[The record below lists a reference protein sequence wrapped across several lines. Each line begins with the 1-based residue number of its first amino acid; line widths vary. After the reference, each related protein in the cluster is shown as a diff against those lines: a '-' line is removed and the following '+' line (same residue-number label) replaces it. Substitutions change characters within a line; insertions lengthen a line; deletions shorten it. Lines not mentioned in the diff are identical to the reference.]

1 MSALA
6 RRFGGD
12 YRIVSHLLPETALA
26 DLEKLKAAGDD
37 VALVIADQWMPGI
50 TGTEFLVKAHAI
62 HPQAQRLLA
71 VDWGDRG
78 ATPEILRG
86 CASERLDNY
95 IRKPW
100 NPAEIYLYPAISEFL
115 AAWTRAHGPR
125 MEIVRIVGQDP
136 SPRSHEL
143 RVQFE
148 KNGIPFGFYS
158 AASAEGR
165 EILKQVSLDD
175 SQLPVV
181 VLLDG
186 HALVDPTDADIWDAL
201 GASDPTGEEGEWDLA
216 IIGAGPAGLAAAVY
230 AASEGLKTVVIEREA
245 VGGQAGTSSLIRN
258 YLGFPTG
265 LSGNELA
272 RRAYEQAWLF
282 GAKFIF
288 ARSAVSLEERHD
300 CKVIKLSDGRE
311 VSTRAVV
318 LATGAAYRRYE
329 RPEIERFMGHGLF
342 YVALTDNRVV
352 EGLNVFVAG
361 AGNSAGQAAVH
372 LAKTAKKVTLLVRG
386 SQLDKYMSDYL
397 VDQLGRQKNIE
408 ILLDTEVV
416 GAEGDHDLE
425 RLVLLNRRTG
435 EEKTVPANLL
445 FALIGSVPPTKWLG
459 ESIFKDQKGFVV
471 TGQRLLELGVPWTLE
486 RPPYT
491 YETSMP
497 GVFCVGDSRHG
508 SGRRVA
514 AAVGEGSSCMSNVHQ
529 YLQLAPRSEPLLAAA
544 AR

>member
-12 YRIVSHLLPETALA
+12 YRIVSHLLPEPALA
-26 DLEKLKAAGDD
+26 DLQKLKAAGED

-62 HPQAQRLLA
+62 HPHAQRLLA

-158 AASAEGR
+158 ASSAEGQ
-165 EILKQVSLDD
+165 EILQQVSLDD
-175 SQLPVV
+175 SHLPVV

-288 ARSAVSLEERHD
+288 ARSAVSLEERNG
-300 CKVIKLSDGRE
+300 CKVVKLSDGRE

-372 LAKTAKKVTLLVRG
+372 LAKTAKQVTLLVRG
-386 SQLDKYMSDYL
+386 SKLDKYMSDYL

-435 EEKTVPANLL
+435 EETTVPANLL

-459 ESIFKDQKGFVV
+459 GAVFKDQKGFVV
-471 TGQRLLELGVPWTLE
+471 TGHRLFELGGPWTLE

-491 YETSMP
+491 YETSLP
-497 GVFCVGDSRHG
+497 GVFCVGDSRNG

-529 YLQLAPRSEPLLAAA
+529 YLQLAPRAKLEMAMAGG
-544 AR
+544 